1 MVLSLSLSLFLLPW
15 ADGVGGNAAPQALAT
30 TRKPCVNCSSVSLTL
45 PQGSLIDRFQI
56 KEELAAGQRIL
67 AFTISLVA
75 GGSEGGSDAASVTEL
90 YNGSAVGSAHIALL
104 DHKVSIVVDSTGSI
118 TSCSFER

>member
-1 MVLSLSLSLFLLPW
+1 M
-15 ADGVGGNAAPQALAT
+15 GRNAAPQALAT
-30 TRKPCVNCSSVSLTL
+30 TRKPCVNCASVSLTL

-75 GGSEGGSDAASVTEL
+75 GEGGSDAAAVTEL

-104 DHKVSIVVDSTGSI
+104 DHNVSIVADSTGSI
-118 TSCSFER
+118 TSCSFEQ